1 MLLILLKNFYCFSGF
16 EALFQSRHQ
25 RKKEKEYVLKAFIFL
40 VIGYTKA
47 VSTDKI
53 FQSISQKVI
62 HCVKFFYCYD
72 YVIWMEPN
80 DSLINMLYNT
90 FKLYFFVM
98 LCFIYL

>member
-62 HCVKFFYCYD
+62 NITY
-72 YVIWMEPN
+72 
-80 DSLINMLYNT
+80 YNIGNKCCA
-90 FKLYFFVM
+90 FMIHYL
-98 LCFIYL
+98 FIV